1 MRNFT
6 SIVFVA
12 SLLITA
18 PISFDLNAQAG
29 TQKNQND
36 DMKQKYRKAR
46 VLQSST
52 AKKITKVVDALERVN
67 EEGKEDP
74 DWVTVRVIL
83 NDLLANKDELKSYDR
98 SVMWNYWGYVYFSDE
113 DYDSAMYAY
122 EQLLQ
127 EPEATI
133 PLRTASLFTVAQL
146 YMVKGNFKKGIDYIL
161 RWMDEVE
168 KVTAQS
174 YSLLATAYYQIDDF
188 IKARDSMLEA
198 VRLAEEVEEYRPKEN
213 WYVLLAAC
221 YSELLDA
228 KKMTKQES
236 LEKRLELYE
245 ILVNYYPKKQYF
257 LQLGGVYS
265 QMDREVDYMIT
276 LKAAYMKDL
285 LDKESEYMALAQLLL
300 LNKNPYWAAQ
310 VIVDGQ
316 EKKVLV
322 KDEETEKEELKPVV
336 KDTFKNLKVL
346 ADSWRMAQ
354 EIDKAIPVLEQAA
367 KLAKDGET
375 FILLGNLYLFE
386 DRLDDAIV
394 AIQNGIKKG
403 GLKKTS
409 QAHLVLGQA
418 FFELQNFDD
427 AKKYFRMAARDDDKR
442 IKKTANSWIKYSE
455 NEEVRVRN
463 LQLRREF
470 IEQNS

>member
-1 MRNFT
+1 MRNFI
-6 SIVFVA
+6 SIIFVA

-18 PISFDLNAQAG
+18 PLSFDLNAQAG

-36 DMKQKYRKAR
+36 DMKKKYRKAR
-46 VLQSST
+46 VLQTST
-52 AKKITKVVDALERVN
+52 AKKITKVVEALERVN

-83 NDLLANKDELKSYDR
+83 NELLANKDELKSYDR

-113 DYDSAMYAY
+113 DYDRAMYAY

-146 YMVKGNFKKGIDYIL
+146 YMVKGNFRKGIDYIL

-174 YSLLATAYYQIDDF
+174 YSLLATAYYQIDDYVS
-188 IKARDSMLEA
+188 ARDNMLEA

-213 WYVLLAAC
+213 WYVLLGAC
-221 YSELLDA
+221 YAELLDA

-236 LEKRLELYE
+236 LEKRLEIYE

-265 QMDREVDYMIT
+265 QMDREVDYMLT
-276 LKAAYMKDL
+276 LKAAYIKDL

-316 EKKVLV
+316 EKQVLV

-354 EIDKAIPVLEQAA
+354 EIDKAIPVLEEAA

-455 NEEVRVRN
+455 NEEVRVKN